1 MADEIKNEVE
11 NKTIEANYLDTIKE
25 LQAKLDSSVSKDE
38 YNKAVQQNA
47 DLLNALTENRQLH
60 VEDKKVHN
68 QEDIDNAARKLQGKN
83 LSNRQYVKTLLEYRD
98 AVKDVY
104 GEDVFVN
111 PAYKVEMDQN
121 DKPHLTD
128 TRVATDEDYE
138 QAESLA
144 KQLKE
149 MVDESKTDRE
159 FQKMFS
165 YSLK

>member
-1 MADEIKNEVE
+1 
-11 NKTIEANYLDTIKE
+11 
-25 LQAKLDSSVSKDE
+25 
-38 YNKAVQQNA
+38 
-47 DLLNALTENRQLH
+47 
-60 VEDKKVHN
+60 
-68 QEDIDNAARKLQGKN
+68 
-83 LSNRQYVKTLLEYRD
+83 VKTLLEYRD

-111 PAYKVEMDQN
+111 PAYKVETDEN

-138 QAESLA
+138 QAEDLA
-144 KQLKE
+144 KQLKS